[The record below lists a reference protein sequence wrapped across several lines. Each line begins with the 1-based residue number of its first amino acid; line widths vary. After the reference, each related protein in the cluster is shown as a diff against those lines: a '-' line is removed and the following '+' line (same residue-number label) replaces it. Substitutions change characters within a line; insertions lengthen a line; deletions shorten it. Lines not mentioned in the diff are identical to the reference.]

1 MILISIQINPMNDSY
16 QNKLLQVYNLS
27 PEANIDANRGVVK
40 FKHFQEADSKTMNPS
55 QDKSN
60 VYYPKKAGEKI
71 DPDKDLRVVSQRDL
85 RSGIVLMFGYY
96 PKWEK
101 ELPFYDAFPMTMLF
115 GIGNNR
121 FIGFNLHYL
130 QLFPAYRNSLLR
142 LLTNQKRGA
151 GGFSYRRIKRFF
163 GGLPASVLKYCVK
176 EYLFSHIISKVKF
189 VPEAYYIELLSQ
201 VRGDFKK
208 MSPSQIREWIINKS
222 R

>member
-1 MILISIQINPMNDSY
+1 MSDNY
-16 QNKLLQVYNLS
+16 QTKLLQIYNSS
-27 PEANIDANRGVVK
+27 PTANIDISRGVVRYK
-40 FKHFQEADSKTMNPS
+40 TIQEADSKTMNPS

-115 GIGNNR
+115 GVGNNR

-130 QLFPAYRNSLLR
+130 QLFPSYKNSLLR

-163 GGLPASVLKYCVK
+163 DRLPASVLKYCVK

-189 VPEAYYIELLSQ
+189 VPEAYYTELLNQ
-201 VRGDFKK
+201 VGGQFKK
-208 MSPSQIREWIINKS
+208 MSSSQIREWIINRASK
-222 R
+222 